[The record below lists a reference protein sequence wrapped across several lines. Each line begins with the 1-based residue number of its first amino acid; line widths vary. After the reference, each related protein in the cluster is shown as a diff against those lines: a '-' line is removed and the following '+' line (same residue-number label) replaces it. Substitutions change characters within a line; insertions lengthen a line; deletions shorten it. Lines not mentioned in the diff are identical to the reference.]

1 MTERHK
7 TKRKIKFAIIGL
19 LLLFLIGYTGFE
31 IQKLVFGPK
40 ISISFPKNGILV
52 SDSLIEITGV
62 AANVKQIT
70 LNDRPINIDENGN
83 FKEKI
88 LLSYGYNS
96 LTMHASD
103 KFGQETEKSLELIYK

>member
-19 LLLFLIGYTGFE
+19 LIFFLFGYTGFE
-31 IQKLVFGPK
+31 IKKLVFGPK
-40 ISISFPKNGILV
+40 ISINAPADGMLV
-52 SDSLIEITGV
+52 SDSLLEISGV
-62 AANVKQIT
+62 AQNVKQIT
-70 LNDRPINIDENGN
+70 LNDRPIFMDENGN

>member
-7 TKRKIKFAIIGL
+7 TKRKIRFAIIGI
-19 LLLFLIGYTGFE
+19 LFIFVLGYTGFE
-31 IQKLVFGPK
+31 IQKLIFGPK
-40 ISISFPKNGILV
+40 ISITSPSNGSLV
-52 SDSLIEITGV
+52 SDSLIEITGD
-62 AANVKQIT
+62 AQNVKQIT
-70 LNDRPINIDENGN
+70 LNDRPIFIDENGN

-103 KFGQETEKSLELIYK
+103 RFGQETEKSLELIYK

>member
-7 TKRKIKFAIIGL
+7 TKRKIRFAIITL
-19 LLLFLIGYTGFE
+19 LLLFIIGYTGFE
-31 IQKLVFGPK
+31 IQKLIFGPK
-40 ISISFPKNGILV
+40 ILISSPQNGSLV
-52 SDSLIEITGV
+52 SDSLIEISGV
-62 AANVKQIT
+62 AQNVKQIT
-70 LNDRPINIDENGN
+70 LNDRVISIDESGN